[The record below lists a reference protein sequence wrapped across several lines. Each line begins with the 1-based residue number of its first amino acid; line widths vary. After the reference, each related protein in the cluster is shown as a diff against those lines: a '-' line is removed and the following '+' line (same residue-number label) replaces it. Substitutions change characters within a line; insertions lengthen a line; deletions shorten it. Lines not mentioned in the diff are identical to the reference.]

1 MKVIAFKKYKPFH
14 IKNGGTTVSRQN
26 ESRCICSVQVILNKL
41 FFSFRCKRVKKA
53 VKCYFDHPFFGWCP
67 STMCFH
73 LQIGVKK
80 NITIGICLI
89 YICLGLHN
97 MLLIQNRQVNRWF
110 VENRKMNKKLE
121 KIILPASLVLKGTR
135 IIKIIKSH
143 FSSVFLLWMNNIKL
157 HVLIFRKEISNV
169 IGLLEDQQKRSFV
182 IKLLT
187 ESYLC
192 N

>member
-1 MKVIAFKKYKPFH
+1 
-14 IKNGGTTVSRQN
+14 
-26 ESRCICSVQVILNKL
+26 
-41 FFSFRCKRVKKA
+41 
-53 VKCYFDHPFFGWCP
+53 
-67 STMCFH
+67 
-73 LQIGVKK
+73 
-80 NITIGICLI
+80 
-89 YICLGLHN
+89 
-97 MLLIQNRQVNRWF
+97 
-110 VENRKMNKKLE
+110 MNKKLE
-121 KIILPASLVLKGTR
+121 KIILPASLVLKGAR